1 MLRGKEA
8 AALLG
13 AACFT
18 CITVYYVHHSQ
29 TADRE
34 RMRDGVR
41 MDIERQR
48 QRLENK
54 KELERQIELQKKL
67 EERDKLR
74 P

>member
-1 MLRGKEA
+1 
-8 AALLG
+8 
-13 AACFT
+13 
-18 CITVYYVHHSQ
+18 
-29 TADRE
+29 
-34 RMRDGVR
+34 MRDGVR
-41 MDIERQR
+41 VDIERQR